1 MAGLDDIL
9 DAQYEADAQRAYA
22 ARNAP
27 KVAAPRTF
35 ATAAEAA
42 KFAGETEA
50 NVAGDKAVKRARVAQ
65 APDGSWVVERSET
78 PTTTDATNPDAMAF
92 ATDRARKLVAAHPD
106 TTDEEID
113 AILKWGKRKAA
124 TNRVGEDVAATAG
137 DRGYANLPAGW
148 KAAALATTG
157 VDAVARS
164 ASMGLSDVAV
174 KAVAGDEGAKNLRDV
189 ERGIGESNPA
199 LAGAID
205 TVGALAGFSLAPG
218 LGAARAGAGKVAA
231 TAAGREALAFG
242 AYEAGTQAV
251 REIAGTAEHGPGDPE
266 HKWSDSPY
274 ARIISAGA
282 NGAVTGAVLAFAKPR
297 IDKLLDTAAFEAH
310 PHLAGAT
317 RAALEGAVLSSAPT
331 FGGDLALHGPA
342 WTQDPAGA
350 ATSLL
355 LFAAFG
361 GATGRTL
368 TDTMR
373 RELGKQGV
381 PPEQAEALA
390 PLIRAALRE
399 ASSADGKPDPTLLAA
414 AEAAK
419 PAPQPSANR
428 AEAAAVLE
436 DAVNKGLVSPDEVQ
450 SPERVD
456 AAQQAAHEATKM
468 GANPAQAAEVAKR
481 TLEAMPPEQR
491 ADGSIA
497 APVMPTREA
506 LDRGLI
512 EGPAVPLV
520 EKVLAEGGDTVS
532 SGVGKDGRPFVVGV
546 NKAGE
551 TIVERG
557 TPPKAEPPA
566 VEDAKPEDVAAELDS
581 PEAARKASPG
591 PSSEAGFADVAG
603 VSGMI
608 GDAARSFS
616 DALNTTPVPEI
627 TRRSPRARN
636 TARELVGVEASRDA
650 LGTRLRSEVERRGL
664 DPERVGAVVTE
675 DNLRGI
681 EDQARGRATE
691 HLKAAEAGRAELEDI
706 RRDIADEAADHV
718 DKVATAATSEA
729 DRAKIKAS
737 YVVAET
743 RRRLADTTGAALK
756 EAKTEI
762 DAARE
767 RYKDA
772 KAQIEAM
779 RPPRDGANEGEQ
791 AAIDDALGRAREAMN
806 DEVRA
811 AREKLQR
818 IRRGAAGE
826 VERAEKALAETN
838 ATTKYASKSRV
849 QRAEEQARRIRDRAE
864 RSRKYEVDP
873 KTGKRTLVRRS
884 LDEVVREV
892 AGRES
897 AAARETINAAKVKS
911 LIGPDGYFKTRADYE
926 AARDD
931 PKTRAFL
938 DEVVLPLR
946 ARFEQNYRD
955 AKGLDPEAPPLP
967 ERGRELGVRVNLLHG
982 DAPTAFEQYG
992 GRKAPE
998 DAKVGKNTK
1007 AGSPANLRL
1016 QKSPFARRATGQAE
1030 SYNHNIVDLLMNTH
1044 VRGHENA
1051 AKHRFFR
1058 DLVADGNA
1066 VFVRPGKDAIPTEIA
1081 GEEAVKVPEFE
1092 IPALGGRERR
1102 DLYVPKSMMQEIRN
1116 LTLADK
1122 PFNETLLVKAI
1133 NKVSVAATVA
1143 DSFANMGNA
1152 LGAIFARN
1160 SLGVHPAA
1168 EAAMRGALRADVIPK
1183 ILRLARTLFTARTP
1197 EMLAKFEQIAIE
1209 GGGRDYTH
1217 TRLPGGSKNPLAW
1230 LQSFAGALDR
1240 AGRLMSAEAY
1250 DRLAASGHIQNP
1262 SAADRADYI
1271 QKVGN
1276 YQRRAMGRGTR
1287 FLAESGISRFIV
1299 SAKGRLARGV
1309 DTLTGSA
1316 GIRNAGMKMRVYG
1329 LLQSL
1334 TGWAGTAGLAFA
1346 ATYALTG
1353 KAPRPNVPYFAI
1365 DTGKD
1370 NEDGSPQYVDL
1381 SRFLGQTDAL
1391 RVVGVR
1397 AYINAKRRGLS
1408 NELAMDGAIEE
1419 AQRAWSAIVAGPAA
1433 NAGAIAAFGHPVAS
1447 IGRKT
1452 TEPAFSSEETEFD
1465 NRWLAAVD
1473 SFAPTWRI
1481 PAAAASDVSSAA
1493 GGERFYPK
1501 ATFWEEM
1508 RKQFSYFATQSGMSQ
1523 EKVETLPER
1532 IEFARGAE
1540 AVSYIKKEMYQYPPG
1555 ERVAFIERSLERI
1568 KDPAVRDFAA
1578 RKLRFAKGAA
1588 AESDE
1593 KAPR

>member
-9 DAQYEADAQRAYA
+9 DEQYEAEAERAFA
-22 ARNAP
+22 KRNAT
-27 KVAAPRTF
+27 KVTASRTF

-50 NVAGDKAVKRARVAQ
+50 NVAGDKTVKRARVAQ
-65 APDGSWVVERSET
+65 APDGSWVVDRGET
-78 PTTTDATNPDAMAF
+78 PTTADATNPDAMAF

-113 AILKWGKRKAA
+113 AILQWGKRKAA
-124 TNRVGEDVAATAG
+124 VNRVGEDVAAKAG
-137 DRGYANLPAGW
+137 DRGYENLPAGW

-157 VDAVARS
+157 LDAVARS
-164 ASMGLSDVAV
+164 ASMGLSDAAV
-174 KAVAGDEGAKNLRDV
+174 KAVAGGEGVKNLRDV
-189 ERGIGESNPA
+189 ERGISEANPA
-199 LAGAID
+199 LAGGIETAG
-205 TVGALAGFSLAPG
+205 TLAGFGVAPG
-218 LGAARAGAGKVAA
+218 LVAARAGAGKVAA
-231 TAAGREALAFG
+231 SAAGREALAFG

-251 REIAGTAEHGPGDPE
+251 REAAGTAEHGPGDPE

-310 PHLAGAT
+310 PHLAGAA
-317 RAALEGAVLSSAPT
+317 RSALDGAVLSAAPT

-355 LFAAFG
+355 IFAAFG
-361 GATGRTL
+361 GATGKTL
-368 TDTMR
+368 TSEMR
-373 RELGKQGV
+373 RELGKQGI

-390 PLIRAALRE
+390 PLLRAALRE
-399 ASSADGKPDPTLLAA
+399 ASAADVKPDPTILAA

-428 AEAAAVLE
+428 AEAAAVLK
-436 DAVNKGLVSPDEVQ
+436 DAVDKGLVSPDEVQ

-456 AAQQAAHEATKM
+456 AAQQAAADARRL
-468 GANPAQAAEVAKR
+468 GANPAQAAEVAAR
-481 TLEAMPPEQR
+481 TLADMPPEQR

-520 EKVLAEGGDTVS
+520 EKVVAEGGDTVS

-557 TPPKAEPPA
+557 TPPKAE
-566 VEDAKPEDVAAELDS
+566 ETPEDVAAELDS
-581 PEAARKASPG
+581 PEAARRASPG
-591 PSSEAGFADVAG
+591 PSSEAGYADVAG
-603 VSGMI
+603 VG
-608 GDAARSFS
+608 GVVRDAARKFY
-616 DALNTTPVPEI
+616 DALNTTPAPEI
-627 TRRSPRARN
+627 TRRSPRARD

-650 LGTRLRSEVERRGL
+650 LGIRLKTEVERRGL

-743 RRRLADTTGAALK
+743 RRRLADTTSAALK

-772 KAQIEAM
+772 KAQIEGM

-838 ATTKYASKSRV
+838 TTTRYASKSRV
-849 QRAEEQARRIRDRAE
+849 QRADEQARRIRDRAE

-967 ERGRELGVRVNLLHG
+967 TRGRELGVRVNLIHG
-982 DAPTAFEQYG
+982 DAPTAFDQYG

-998 DAKVGKNTK
+998 DAKVGRGAK
-1007 AGSPANLRL
+1007 AGAPANLRL
-1016 QKSPFARRATGQAE
+1016 QKSPFARRATGQAD

-1066 VFVRPGKDAIPTEIA
+1066 VFVRPGRDAVPTEIG
-1081 GEEAVKVPEFE
+1081 GEKAVKVPEFE

-1102 DLYVPKSMMQEIRN
+1102 DLYVPESMLQEVRN

-1160 SLGVHPAA
+1160 SLGINPAA
-1168 EAAMRGALRADVIPK
+1168 EAALRGALRGDVVPK
-1183 ILRLARTLFTARTP
+1183 IIQLARTLFTARTP
-1197 EMLAKFEQIAIE
+1197 EALAKFEDIALQ
-1209 GGGRDYTH
+1209 GGGRDYSH
-1217 TRLPGGSKNPLAW
+1217 TRLPEGSKNPLAW
-1230 LQSFAGALDR
+1230 LQSWAGALDR

-1262 SAADRADYI
+1262 GAADRADYI

-1299 SAKGRLARGV
+1299 SAKGRLARGL
-1309 DTLTGSA
+1309 DTLAGGT

-1353 KAPRPNVPYFAI
+1353 KAPRSNVPYFAI

-1370 NEDGSPQYVDL
+1370 NEDGSPQYIDL

-1391 RVVGVR
+1391 RVVGIR
-1397 AYINAKRRGLS
+1397 AAINAKRRGLS
-1408 NELAMDGAIEE
+1408 NELALDAAIEE
-1419 AQRAWSAIVAGPAA
+1419 AHRAWSAIVAGPAA

-1452 TEPAFSSEETEFD
+1452 VEPAFSSEETEFD

-1493 GGERFYPK
+1493 GGDRFYPK
-1501 ATFWEEM
+1501 ATFWEEL

-1523 EKVETLPER
+1523 EKIDTLPER

-1540 AVSYIKKEMYQYPPG
+1540 AVQYIKKEMYQYPPG

-1578 RKLRFAKGAA
+1578 RKLRFAKGDA

-1593 KAPR
+1593 NAPR